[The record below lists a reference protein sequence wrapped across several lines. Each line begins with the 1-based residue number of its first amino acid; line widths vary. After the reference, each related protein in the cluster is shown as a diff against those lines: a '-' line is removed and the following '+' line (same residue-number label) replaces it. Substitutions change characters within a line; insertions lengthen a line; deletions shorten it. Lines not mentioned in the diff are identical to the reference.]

1 MGIHN
6 TSKICGG
13 LVNPLHRSFLF
24 LARKNFAACVQSR
37 SPIPTVIADIPTI
50 IADILTIIAD
60 IPTIISN
67 IQTSVDIPTI
77 IADIPCLLLV
87 GLLFHQQIMFC
98 FAPSTV
104 WDPPGRTGSSP
115 LGALRTCGHFGGAN
129 SGEDGWEMLGVPK
142 HDSLV
147 TMVTPTPFPKIHI
160 DPNFRA
166 KFHGT

>member
-1 MGIHN
+1 M
-6 TSKICGG
+6 
-13 LVNPLHRSFLF
+13 
-24 LARKNFAACVQSR
+24 
-37 SPIPTVIADIPTI
+37 
-50 IADILTIIAD
+50 
-60 IPTIISN
+60 
-67 IQTSVDIPTI
+67 

-87 GLLFHQQIMFC
+87 GLPFHQQIMFC

-104 WDPPGRTGSSP
+104 RDPPGRTGSSP

-142 HDSLV
+142 HDSLA